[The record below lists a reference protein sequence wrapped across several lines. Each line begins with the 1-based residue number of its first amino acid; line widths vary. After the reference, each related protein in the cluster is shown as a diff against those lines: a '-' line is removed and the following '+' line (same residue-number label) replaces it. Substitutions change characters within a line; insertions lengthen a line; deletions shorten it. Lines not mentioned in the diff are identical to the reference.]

1 MKQIQL
7 AHLYKH
13 GRFYGYG
20 IAVDGQLLTNQ
31 VAVSIETKPNQPA
44 IIHVDYNLS
53 SEAVN
58 NSIDIELGKGSN
70 REGVGNSSS

>member
-20 IAVDGQLLTNQ
+20 IAVDGQLLSNQ
-31 VAVSIETKPNQPA
+31 VSINIETKPNQLPRVC
-44 IIHVDYNLS
+44 VDFNLDC
-53 SEAVN
+53 EVVN
-58 NSIDIELGKGSN
+58 NPVDIELNNK
-70 REGVGNSSS
+70 EI